1 MSQAPGVKLESIFDR
16 LSQDTQDALV
26 AQIARF
32 MLELSH
38 HHFSSIGSL
47 QFLRTSPTPPSSP
60 SPLVESFQI
69 ETSTVVGPLTHPS
82 FYIDG
87 RVSIPLD
94 RGPFSTSRKY
104 FEACAQ
110 RELDSSRALF
120 TQGAPEAY
128 QRELEDGQL
137 LVERCVSLMHNIIPH
152 CQTLD
157 DGDAELAK
165 YSLDLH
171 ELGLHRVFVN
181 PDDPA
186 QIVRHSPLWQM
197 SLIVRDRLIFVH
209 PSIRSSPSLIGDRPR
224 PVLFGA
230 AHDCRIGFRLPY

>member
-32 MLELSH
+32 MLEISH

-60 SPLVESFQI
+60 SPLAEPFQI
-69 ETSTVVGPLTHPS
+69 ERSTVVGPLTHPS
-82 FYIDG
+82 FYVDG

-94 RGPFSTSRKY
+94 RGPFPSSRKY

-157 DGDAELAK
+157 DGDAELANF
-165 YSLDLH
+165 SLDLH
-171 ELGLHRVFVN
+171 ELGLQRVFVN

-186 QIVRHSPLWQM
+186 QIVRRPTGRCL
-197 SLIVRDRLIFVH
+197 
-209 PSIRSSPSLIGDRPR
+209 RSSAIASFLLTPLY
-224 PVLFGA
+224 VAL
-230 AHDCRIGFRLPY
+230 HC